1 MWSKTKPWE
10 GIQRNS
16 AFGAGQS
23 FQGAIQL
30 LFRTYLVPSTCP
42 EYPAWPPSDT
52 PEWLRSS
59 TGYVSY
65 LLVDDL
71 DTLKGL

>member
-1 MWSKTKPWE
+1 MCSKPKLWE
-10 GIQRNS
+10 IIQWNS

-30 LFRTYLVPSTCP
+30 FFKSYLVPSTCP
-42 EYPAWPPSDT
+42 EYPTWPLSSISD
-52 PEWLRSS
+52 WLSSS
-59 TGYVSY
+59 THYVSY